1 MSSHVKHAP
10 KIVATRPN
18 LHANCVE
25 WLVFF
30 AICRDHPFTMRESP
44 YFRALPWH
52 LPPLLAISVVMA
64 VIGPFGTYNV
74 MGLGDRRLCAARA
87 RGQGAGLGSCPI
99 ASQYPRSVIQIGGP
113 G

>member
-74 MGLGDRRLCAARA
+74 MGLGDRLIYFGSIRLMSWL
-87 RGQGAGLGSCPI
+87 Q
-99 ASQYPRSVIQIGGP
+99 IQIGRAHV
-113 G
+113 